1 MSAPTGGGRERLA
14 SEALARRLAQV
25 ADGKGADDIVAL
37 DMRELVGYTD
47 FLVICTARNERQA
60 GAIHEEVHQR
70 LKQDD
75 GLLPTTVEGEHSA
88 SWVLMDYLDCVFH
101 VFVPDLRQR
110 YRLETLWGE
119 APRLELGVGAGAG
132 GRAVA
137 PG

>member
-1 MSAPTGGGRERLA
+1 MADRGQDGLS
-14 SEALARRLAQV
+14 SEALARRIAEV
-25 ADGKGADDIVAL
+25 ADAKRADDIVAL
-37 DMRELVGYTD
+37 DMRKLVGYTD

-60 GAIHEEVHQR
+60 RAIHEEVHQR
-70 LKQDD
+70 LKQDE
-75 GLLPTTVEGEHSA
+75 GLLPTTVEGEHAA

-119 APRLELGVGAGAG
+119 APRLELGAGTG
-132 GRAVA
+132 TERRAAA